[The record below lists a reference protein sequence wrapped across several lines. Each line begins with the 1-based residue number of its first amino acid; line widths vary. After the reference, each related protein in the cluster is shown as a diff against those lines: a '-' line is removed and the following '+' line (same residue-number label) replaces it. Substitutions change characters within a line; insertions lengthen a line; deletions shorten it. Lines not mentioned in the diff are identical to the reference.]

1 MCIQS
6 EALDN
11 NWALSMRVKQANK
24 EKIALREE
32 LLRVRREREKV
43 ALQTDQV
50 RRVHEEASKETVND
64 ISE

>member
-1 MCIQS
+1 
-6 EALDN
+6 
-11 NWALSMRVKQANK
+11 MRVKQANK

-50 RRVHEEASKETVND
+50 RRVHEEASKASQVGSNSKETVND